1 MAKQTLNPSTVHK
14 PGNYS
19 HATRKGN
26 TLYIAGQVAR
36 NLQGELVGPGDVKA
50 QTEQVYAN
58 IKAIVEAAGGTMDD
72 IMKITVYATNAGFL
86 ADIGEVRNRY
96 FNADSQP
103 ASTFVMI
110 SALAQPGFL
119 VEIEAIAELG

>member
-19 HATRKGN
+19 HATGKGN

-36 NLQGELVGPGDVKA
+36 NVQGELVGPGDVRA

-72 IMKITVYATNAGFL
+72 IMKITVYTTNAGFL
-86 ADIGEVRNRY
+86 GDIGEVRNRF
-96 FNADSQP
+96 FNAESQP